1 MELQNKLETK
11 EEILAYYKK
20 TLYDLKTKL
29 FKSNNKEYS
38 LFIQSQIIQLTEE
51 IEKFEKDGEGEGT

>member
-1 MELQNKLETK
+1 MRKWRC
-11 EEILAYYKK
+11 I
-20 TLYDLKTKL
+20 
-29 FKSNNKEYS
+29 KSNNKEYS